1 MSYQVL
7 ARKWRPSNFSQ
18 VAGQAHVLKSLTNAL
33 DNERLHHA
41 YLFTGTRGVGK
52 TTLARILA
60 KCLNCE
66 EGIRSV
72 PCEKCDSCKEIS
84 EGRFIDLIEIDAA
97 SRTKVEEM
105 RELLEN
111 VQYLPSRGRFK
122 VYLIDEVHMLSTHSF
137 NALLKTLEE
146 PPPHV
151 KFLFATTDPQKLP
164 ITVLSRCLQFNLKN
178 LSPQLIAEY
187 LGSVLKKEEIE
198 FEEEALW
205 QISSAAS
212 GSMRDAL
219 TLVDQAISYC
229 EGKVAAGGVIEML
242 GVPPQKQVYALL
254 KGMASRSV
262 STILELIR
270 DISEQTPDYSH
281 TLDSLLSTLHRVAI
295 AQIEP
300 KAADNSYGD
309 MQQILELASLIS
321 AEDVQLYYQMGIKG
335 REDLRLS
342 AEVRTAFEMLLIRML
357 VFSPSYVEPTELEPV
372 SLGSKES
379 ADPSTTNE
387 SNDAAGSA
395 AEDEKKK
402 SELTDESVSPQP
414 LQEPERMSG
423 ELIEASVEAPA
434 DFQVEQSSG
443 IEQDN
448 VGAANEGAIDAH
460 QQNREDSKEGGE
472 SDEPVSVASI
482 GKITLDSLSPQSWLR
497 LYPRLEITGIA
508 ANVLANSDFQRADS
522 NSIHFILDHSQS
534 AVFSEELLP
543 KISQALSSYF
553 AVEVAVQ
560 IEIGDAKNETPA
572 MLSQRLK
579 QEKHVAM
586 VNDFESDENVQGLLK
601 HFSGTLAK
609 ETIAPHKD

>member
-18 VAGQAHVLKSLTNAL
+18 VAGQAHVLKSLINAL

-66 EGIRSV
+66 EGVRSV
-72 PCEKCDSCKEIS
+72 PCEKCGSCKEIN

-122 VYLIDEVHMLSTHSF
+122 VYLIDEVHMLSNHSF

-164 ITVLSRCLQFNLKN
+164 VTVLSRCLQFNLKN
-178 LSPQLIAEY
+178 LSPQLITEY
-187 LGSVLKKEEIE
+187 LGSVLEKEEIE

-229 EGKVAAGGVIEML
+229 EGKVAANGVIEML

-270 DISEQTPDYSH
+270 DIAEQTPDYSH

-309 MQQILELASLIS
+309 MPQILELASLIS

-357 VFSPSYVEPTELEPV
+357 VFSPSYVEPTDLE
-372 SLGSKES
+372 STKLEATAS
-379 ADPSTTNE
+379 ADPSTINE
-387 SNDAAGSA
+387 SSSA
-395 AEDEKKK
+395 TESEKKK
-402 SELTDESVSPQP
+402 NELTVEIVSPQQ
-414 LQEPERMSG
+414 LEEPESLSMSE
-423 ELIEASVEAPA
+423 ELIEVSTEAPTEIEA
-434 DFQVEQSSG
+434 EQSSDT
-443 IEQDN
+443 EHDSSEMPSERVVDVHQEKLA
-448 VGAANEGAIDAH
+448 VSEEG
-460 QQNREDSKEGGE
+460 SE
-472 SDEPVSVASI
+472 SDKSASAASI
-482 GKITLDSLSPQSWLR
+482 GAITLASLSPQNWLR
-497 LYPRLEITGIA
+497 IYPQLEITGIA

-522 NSIHFILDHSQS
+522 NTIHFVLDHSQS
-534 AVFSEELLP
+534 AVFSKELLP

-553 AVEVAVQ
+553 ALDVSVQ
-560 IEIGDAKNETPA
+560 IEIAEAKNETPA

-579 QEKHVAM
+579 QEKHVVM
-586 VNDFESDENVQGLLK
+586 VNDFESDENVQELLK

-609 ETIAPHKD
+609 ETIAPNKDQ